1 MSGLVGS
8 TPTIISSRLFNLITR
23 HKEFLSLPVKPFV
36 VGSSPTSPFFGD

>member
-8 TPTIISSRLFNLITR
+8 TPTIISSRLFNLIIR
-23 HKEFLSLPVKPFV
+23 HKEFLSLPAKPFV